1 MDKNLILE
9 VRDLKQHFRINDR
22 LTIKAIDGITFGI
35 RQGEVFG
42 LVGESGC
49 GKSTFAR
56 AVTGIYR
63 PTEGEI
69 FYRGAPVSGKK
80 ADANAVH
87 QRQIEMQTVFQDS
100 AAALNPRMTVEEIIL
115 EPFRILPNRPDVQ
128 VQQEKLLQMMENV
141 GMAQTHLQKNPGE
154 LSGGQR
160 QRVAIARSL
169 ITDPAF
175 VVADEPVA
183 SLDISIQAQII
194 SLFQHVQRQHG
205 FTFLLIAH
213 DLSVVR
219 FICDRVGVMLHGKL
233 VELAPTKELFSNP
246 LHPYT
251 QALLSAIHVPDP
263 VYERN
268 KTILEYDTKLPLG
281 NRFEE
286 SSAGHWILR
295 D

>member
-22 LTIKAIDGITFGI
+22 LTIKAIDGVTFGI

-56 AVTGIYR
+56 SVTGIYR
-63 PTEGEI
+63 PTEGEV
-69 FYRGAPVSGKK
+69 FYRGALVSGKA
-80 ADANAVH
+80 ADAAAVR
-87 QRQIEMQTVFQDS
+87 QRQTELQTVFQDS
-100 AAALNPRMTVEEIIL
+100 AASLNPRMTVEEIIL
-115 EPFRILPNRPDVQ
+115 EPFRILPNRPDPQ
-128 VQQEKLLQMMENV
+128 TQREKLLQLMKDV
-141 GMAQTHLQKNPGE
+141 GMAQTYLQKRPGE

-160 QRVAIARSL
+160 QRVAIARAL

-194 SLFQHVQRQHG
+194 SLFQHMQREHG

-233 VELAPTKELFSNP
+233 VELAPTKELFADP

-263 VYERN
+263 VYERK
-268 KTILEYDTKLPLG
+268 KTILEYDTKTPLG
-281 NRFEE
+281 GAFEE
-286 SSAGHWILR
+286 VSKEHWLLQ
-295 D
+295 

>member
-9 VRDLKQHFRINDR
+9 VRELKQHFRINDR
-22 LTIKAIDGITFGI
+22 LTIKAIDGVTFGI

-56 AVTGIYR
+56 SVTGIYR
-63 PTEGEI
+63 PTEGEV
-69 FYRGAPVSGKK
+69 FYRGALVSGKA
-80 ADANAVH
+80 ADAAAVRR
-87 QRQIEMQTVFQDS
+87 RQTELQTVFQDS
-100 AAALNPRMTVEEIIL
+100 AASLNPRMTVEEIIL
-115 EPFRILPNRPDVQ
+115 EPFRILPNRPDPQ
-128 VQQEKLLQMMENV
+128 TQREKLLQLMKDV
-141 GMAQTHLQKNPGE
+141 GMAQTYLQKRPGE

-160 QRVAIARSL
+160 QRVAIARAL

-194 SLFQHVQRQHG
+194 SLFQHVQKEHG

-268 KTILEYDTKLPLG
+268 KTILEYDTKTPLG
-281 NRFEE
+281 GAFEE
-286 SSAGHWILR
+286 VSKEHWLLQ
-295 D
+295 

>member
-22 LTIKAIDGITFGI
+22 LTIKAIDGVTFGI

-56 AVTGIYR
+56 SVTGIYR
-63 PTEGEI
+63 PTEGEV
-69 FYRGAPVSGKK
+69 FYRGALVSGKA
-80 ADANAVH
+80 ADAAAVR
-87 QRQIEMQTVFQDS
+87 QRQTELQTVFQDS
-100 AAALNPRMTVEEIIL
+100 AASLNPRMTVEEIIL
-115 EPFRILPNRPDVQ
+115 EPFRILPNRPDPQ
-128 VQQEKLLQMMENV
+128 TQREKLLQLMKDV
-141 GMAQTHLQKNPGE
+141 GMAQTYLQKRPGE

-160 QRVAIARSL
+160 QRVAIARAL

-194 SLFQHVQRQHG
+194 SLFQHMQREHG

-268 KTILEYDTKLPLG
+268 KKILEYDTKTLLG
-281 NRFEE
+281 STFEE
-286 SSAGHWILR
+286 VSKEHWLLQ
-295 D
+295 

>member
-9 VRDLKQHFRINDR
+9 VRELKQHFRINDR
-22 LTIKAIDGITFGI
+22 LTIKAIDGVTFGI

-56 AVTGIYR
+56 SVTGIYR
-63 PTEGEI
+63 PTEGEV
-69 FYRGAPVSGKK
+69 FYRGALVSGKA
-80 ADANAVH
+80 ADAAAVR
-87 QRQIEMQTVFQDS
+87 QRQTELQTVFQDS
-100 AAALNPRMTVEEIIL
+100 AASLNPRMTVEEIIL
-115 EPFRILPNRPDVQ
+115 EPFRILPNRPNPQ
-128 VQQEKLLQMMENV
+128 TQREKLLQLMKDV
-141 GMAQTHLQKNPGE
+141 GMAQTYLQKRPGE

-160 QRVAIARSL
+160 QRVAIARAL

-194 SLFQHVQRQHG
+194 SLFQHMQREHG

-263 VYERN
+263 VSERK
-268 KTILEYDTKLPLG
+268 KTILEYDTKTPLG
-281 NRFEE
+281 GAFEE
-286 SSAGHWILR
+286 VIKAHWLLK
-295 D
+295 

>member
-22 LTIKAIDGITFGI
+22 LTIKAIDGVTFGI

-56 AVTGIYR
+56 SVTGIYR
-63 PTEGEI
+63 PTEGEA
-69 FYRGAPVSGKK
+69 FYRGALVSGKA
-80 ADANAVH
+80 ADAAAVR
-87 QRQIEMQTVFQDS
+87 QRQTELQTVFQDS
-100 AAALNPRMTVEEIIL
+100 AASLNPRMTVEEIIL
-115 EPFRILPNRPDVQ
+115 EPFRILPNRPDPQ
-128 VQQEKLLQMMENV
+128 TQREKLLQLMKDV
-141 GMAQTHLQKNPGE
+141 GMAQTYLQKRPGE

-160 QRVAIARSL
+160 QRVAIARAL

-194 SLFQHVQRQHG
+194 SLFQHVQKEHG

-233 VELAPTKELFSNP
+233 VEMAPTKELFSNP

-268 KTILEYDTKLPLG
+268 KKILEYDTKTLLG
-281 NRFEE
+281 STFEE
-286 SSAGHWILR
+286 VSKEHWLLQ
-295 D
+295 

>member
-9 VRDLKQHFRINDR
+9 VRELKQHFRINDR
-22 LTIKAIDGITFGI
+22 LTIKAIDGVTFGI

-56 AVTGIYR
+56 SVTGIYR
-63 PTEGEI
+63 PTEGEV
-69 FYRGAPVSGKK
+69 FYRGTLVSGKA
-80 ADANAVH
+80 ADAAAVR
-87 QRQIEMQTVFQDS
+87 QRQTELQTVFQDS
-100 AAALNPRMTVEEIIL
+100 AASLNPRMTVEEIIL
-115 EPFRILPNRPDVQ
+115 EPFRILPNRPDPQ
-128 VQQEKLLQMMENV
+128 TQREKLLQLMKDV
-141 GMAQTHLQKNPGE
+141 GMAQTYLQKRPGE

-160 QRVAIARSL
+160 QRVAIARAL

-194 SLFQHVQRQHG
+194 SLFQHMQREHG

-268 KTILEYDTKLPLG
+268 KKILEYDTKTPLG
-281 NRFEE
+281 STFEE
-286 SSAGHWILR
+286 VSEGHWLLK
-295 D
+295 

>member
-9 VRDLKQHFRINDR
+9 VRELKQHFRINDR
-22 LTIKAIDGITFGI
+22 LTIKAVDGVTFGI

-56 AVTGIYR
+56 SVTGIYR
-63 PTEGEI
+63 PTEGEV
-69 FYRGAPVSGKK
+69 FYRGALVSGKA
-80 ADANAVH
+80 ADAAAVR
-87 QRQIEMQTVFQDS
+87 QRQTELQTVFQDS
-100 AAALNPRMTVEEIIL
+100 AASLNPRMTVEEIIL
-115 EPFRILPNRPDVQ
+115 EPFRILPNRPNPQ
-128 VQQEKLLQMMENV
+128 TQREKLLQLMKDV
-141 GMAQTHLQKNPGE
+141 GMAQTYLQKRPGE

-160 QRVAIARSL
+160 QRVAIARAL

-194 SLFQHVQRQHG
+194 SLFQHMQREHG

-263 VYERN
+263 VYERK
-268 KTILEYDTKLPLG
+268 KTILEYDTKTPLG
-281 NRFEE
+281 GTFEE
-286 SSAGHWILR
+286 VSKEHWLLQ
-295 D
+295 

>member
-9 VRDLKQHFRINDR
+9 VRELKQHFRINDR
-22 LTIKAIDGITFGI
+22 LTIKAIDGVTFGI

-56 AVTGIYR
+56 SVTGIYR
-63 PTEGEI
+63 PTEGEV
-69 FYRGAPVSGKK
+69 FYRGALVSGKA
-80 ADANAVH
+80 ADAAAVR
-87 QRQIEMQTVFQDS
+87 QRQTELQTVFQDS
-100 AAALNPRMTVEEIIL
+100 AASLNPRMTVEEIIL
-115 EPFRILPNRPDVQ
+115 EPFRILPNRPDPQ
-128 VQQEKLLQMMENV
+128 TQREKLLQLMKDV
-141 GMAQTHLQKNPGE
+141 GMAQTYLQKRPGE

-160 QRVAIARSL
+160 QRVAIARAL

-194 SLFQHVQRQHG
+194 SLFQHMQREHG

-263 VYERN
+263 VYERK
-268 KTILEYDTKLPLG
+268 KTILEYDTKTPLG
-281 NRFEE
+281 GAFEE
-286 SSAGHWILR
+286 VIKAHWLLK
-295 D
+295 

>member
-9 VRDLKQHFRINDR
+9 VRELKQHFRINDR
-22 LTIKAIDGITFGI
+22 LTIKAIDGVTFGI

-56 AVTGIYR
+56 SVTGIYR
-63 PTEGEI
+63 PTEGEV
-69 FYRGAPVSGKK
+69 FYRGALVSGKA
-80 ADANAVH
+80 ADAAAVR
-87 QRQIEMQTVFQDS
+87 QRQTELQTVFQDS
-100 AAALNPRMTVEEIIL
+100 AASLNPRMTVEEIIL
-115 EPFRILPNRPDVQ
+115 EPFRILPNRPNPQ
-128 VQQEKLLQMMENV
+128 TQREKLLQLMKDV
-141 GMAQTHLQKNPGE
+141 GMAQTYLQKRPGE

-160 QRVAIARSL
+160 QRVAIARAL

-194 SLFQHVQRQHG
+194 SLFQHMQREHG

-219 FICDRVGVMLHGKL
+219 FICDRVGVMLHGQL

-268 KTILEYDTKLPLG
+268 KKILEYDTKTPLG
-281 NRFEE
+281 STFEE
-286 SSAGHWILR
+286 VSEGHWLLK
-295 D
+295 

>member
-9 VRDLKQHFRINDR
+9 VRELKQHFRINDR
-22 LTIKAIDGITFGI
+22 LTIKAIDGVTFGI

-56 AVTGIYR
+56 SVTGIYR
-63 PTEGEI
+63 PTEGEV
-69 FYRGAPVSGKK
+69 FYRGTLVSGKA
-80 ADANAVH
+80 ADAAAVR
-87 QRQIEMQTVFQDS
+87 QRQTELQTVFQDS
-100 AAALNPRMTVEEIIL
+100 AASLNPRMTVEEIIL
-115 EPFRILPNRPDVQ
+115 EPFRILPNRPDPQ
-128 VQQEKLLQMMENV
+128 TQREKLLQLMKDV
-141 GMAQTHLQKNPGE
+141 GMAQTYLQKRPGE

-160 QRVAIARSL
+160 QRVAIARAL

-194 SLFQHVQRQHG
+194 SLFQHMQREHG

-263 VYERN
+263 VYEKN
-268 KTILEYDTKLPLG
+268 KKILEYDTKTPLG
-281 NRFEE
+281 STFEE
-286 SSAGHWILR
+286 VSEGHWLLK
-295 D
+295 

>member
-1 MDKNLILE
+1 
-9 VRDLKQHFRINDR
+9 
-22 LTIKAIDGITFGI
+22 
-35 RQGEVFG
+35 
-42 LVGESGC
+42 
-49 GKSTFAR
+49 
-56 AVTGIYR
+56 
-63 PTEGEI
+63 
-69 FYRGAPVSGKK
+69 
-80 ADANAVH
+80 
-87 QRQIEMQTVFQDS
+87 
-100 AAALNPRMTVEEIIL
+100 MTVEEIIL
-115 EPFRILPNRPDVQ
+115 EPFRILPNRPDAQ
-128 VQQEKLLQMMENV
+128 AQREKLLQLMKDV
-141 GMAQTHLQKNPGE
+141 GMAQTYLQKRPGE

-160 QRVAIARSL
+160 QRVAIARAL

-194 SLFQHVQRQHG
+194 SLFQHMQREHG

-263 VYERN
+263 VYERK
-268 KTILEYDTKLPLG
+268 KTILEYDTKTPLG
-281 NRFEE
+281 GTFEE
-286 SSAGHWILR
+286 VSKEHWLLQ
-295 D
+295 

>member
-1 MDKNLILE
+1 MDKNLIIE
-9 VRDLKQHFRINDR
+9 VRELKQHFRINDR
-22 LTIKAIDGITFGI
+22 LTIKAIDGVTFGI

-56 AVTGIYR
+56 SVTGIYR
-63 PTEGEI
+63 PTEGEV
-69 FYRGAPVSGKK
+69 FYRGALVSGKA
-80 ADANAVH
+80 ADAAAVR
-87 QRQIEMQTVFQDS
+87 QRQTELQTVFQDS
-100 AAALNPRMTVEEIIL
+100 AASLNPRMTVEEIIL
-115 EPFRILPNRPDVQ
+115 EPFRILPNRPDPQ
-128 VQQEKLLQMMENV
+128 TQREKLLQLMKDV
-141 GMAQTHLQKNPGE
+141 GMAQTYLQKRPGE

-160 QRVAIARSL
+160 QRVAIARAL

-194 SLFQHVQRQHG
+194 SLFQHVQKEHG

-233 VELAPTKELFSNP
+233 VEMAPTKELFSNP
-246 LHPYT
+246 Y
-251 QALLSAIHVPDP
+251 QAAQKGYIDDIIEPRNTRFRVIRALEQLANKQQEVPAKKHD
-263 VYERN
+263 N
-268 KTILEYDTKLPLG
+268 LPL
-281 NRFEE
+281 
-286 SSAGHWILR
+286 
-295 D
+295 

>member
-9 VRDLKQHFRINDR
+9 VRELKQHFRINDR
-22 LTIKAIDGITFGI
+22 LTIKAIDGVTFGI

-56 AVTGIYR
+56 SVTGIYR
-63 PTEGEI
+63 PTEGEV
-69 FYRGAPVSGKK
+69 FYRGALVSGKA
-80 ADANAVH
+80 ADAAAVR
-87 QRQIEMQTVFQDS
+87 QRQTELQTVFQDS
-100 AAALNPRMTVEEIIL
+100 AASLNPRMTVEEIIL
-115 EPFRILPNRPDVQ
+115 EPFRILPNRPNPQ
-128 VQQEKLLQMMENV
+128 TQREKLLQLMKDV
-141 GMAQTHLQKNPGE
+141 GMAQTYLQKRPGE

-160 QRVAIARSL
+160 QRVAIARAL

-194 SLFQHVQRQHG
+194 SLFQHMQREHG

-233 VELAPTKELFSNP
+233 VEMAPTKELFSNP

-263 VYERN
+263 VYERK
-268 KTILEYDTKLPLG
+268 KTILEYDTKTPLG
-281 NRFEE
+281 GAFEE
-286 SSAGHWILR
+286 VIKAHWLLK
-295 D
+295 

>member
-9 VRDLKQHFRINDR
+9 VRELKQHFRINDR
-22 LTIKAIDGITFGI
+22 LTIKAIDGVTFGI

-56 AVTGIYR
+56 SVTGIYR
-63 PTEGEI
+63 PTEGEV
-69 FYRGAPVSGKK
+69 FYRGALVSGKA
-80 ADANAVH
+80 ADAAAVR
-87 QRQIEMQTVFQDS
+87 QRQTELQTVFQDS
-100 AAALNPRMTVEEIIL
+100 AASLNPRMTVEEIIL
-115 EPFRILPNRPDVQ
+115 EPFRILPNRPDPQ
-128 VQQEKLLQMMENV
+128 TQREKLLQLMQDV
-141 GMAQTHLQKNPGE
+141 GMAQTYLQKHPGE

-160 QRVAIARSL
+160 QRVAIARAL

-194 SLFQHVQRQHG
+194 SLFQHMQREHG

-233 VELAPTKELFSNP
+233 VEMAPTKELFSNP
-246 LHPYT
+246 AHPYT
-251 QALLSAIHVPDP
+251 KALLSAIHVPDP

-268 KTILEYDTKLPLG
+268 KTILEYDTAAPLG
-281 NRFEE
+281 GVFEE
-286 SSAGHWILR
+286 ISAGHWLLR
-295 D
+295 

>member
-22 LTIKAIDGITFGI
+22 LTIKAIDGVTFGI

-42 LVGESGC
+42 LVGGSGC

-56 AVTGIYR
+56 SVTGIYR
-63 PTEGEI
+63 PTEGEV
-69 FYRGAPVSGKK
+69 FYRGALVSGKA
-80 ADANAVH
+80 ADAAAVRR
-87 QRQIEMQTVFQDS
+87 RQTELQTVFQDS
-100 AAALNPRMTVEEIIL
+100 AASLNPRMTVEEIIL
-115 EPFRILPNRPDVQ
+115 EPFRILPNRPNPQ
-128 VQQEKLLQMMENV
+128 TQREKLLQLMKDV
-141 GMAQTHLQKNPGE
+141 GMAQTYLQKRPGE

-160 QRVAIARSL
+160 QRVAIARAL

-194 SLFQHVQRQHG
+194 SLFQHMQREHG

-233 VELAPTKELFSNP
+233 VELAPTKELFADP

-263 VYERN
+263 VYERK
-268 KTILEYDTKLPLG
+268 KTILEYDTKTQLG
-281 NRFEE
+281 GTFEE
-286 SSAGHWILR
+286 VSEGHWLLK
-295 D
+295 

>member
-9 VRDLKQHFRINDR
+9 VRELKQHFRINDR
-22 LTIKAIDGITFGI
+22 LTIKAIDGVTFGI

-56 AVTGIYR
+56 SVTGIYR
-63 PTEGEI
+63 PTEGEV
-69 FYRGAPVSGKK
+69 FYRGALVSGKA
-80 ADANAVH
+80 ADAAAVR
-87 QRQIEMQTVFQDS
+87 QRQTELQTVFQDS
-100 AAALNPRMTVEEIIL
+100 AASLNPRMTVEEIIL
-115 EPFRILPNRPDVQ
+115 EPFRILPNRPDPQ
-128 VQQEKLLQMMENV
+128 TQREKLLQLMKDV
-141 GMAQTHLQKNPGE
+141 GMAQTYLQKRPGE

-160 QRVAIARSL
+160 QRVAIARAL
-169 ITDPAF
+169 ITDPAI

-194 SLFQHVQRQHG
+194 SLFQHMQREHG

-263 VYERN
+263 VYERK
-268 KTILEYDTKLPLG
+268 KTILEYDTKTPLG
-281 NRFEE
+281 GAFEE
-286 SSAGHWILR
+286 VIKAHWLLK
-295 D
+295 

>member
-9 VRDLKQHFRINDR
+9 VRELKQHFRINDR
-22 LTIKAIDGITFGI
+22 LTIKAIDGVTFGI

-56 AVTGIYR
+56 SVTGIYR
-63 PTEGEI
+63 PTEGEV
-69 FYRGAPVSGKK
+69 FYRGALVSGKA
-80 ADANAVH
+80 ADAAAVR
-87 QRQIEMQTVFQDS
+87 QRQTELQTVFQDS
-100 AAALNPRMTVEEIIL
+100 AASLNPRMTVEEIIL
-115 EPFRILPNRPDVQ
+115 EPFRILPNRPNPQ
-128 VQQEKLLQMMENV
+128 TQREKLLQLMKDV
-141 GMAQTHLQKNPGE
+141 GMAQTYLQKRPGE

-160 QRVAIARSL
+160 QRVAIARAL
-169 ITDPAF
+169 ITDPA
-175 VVADEPVA
+175 
-183 SLDISIQAQII
+183 II
-194 SLFQHVQRQHG
+194 SLFQHMQREHG

-263 VYERN
+263 VYERK
-268 KTILEYDTKLPLG
+268 KTILEYDTKTPLG
-281 NRFEE
+281 GAFEE
-286 SSAGHWILR
+286 VIKAHWLLK
-295 D
+295 

>member
-9 VRDLKQHFRINDR
+9 VRELKQHFRINDR
-22 LTIKAIDGITFGI
+22 LTIKAIDGVTFGI

-56 AVTGIYR
+56 SVTGIYR
-63 PTEGEI
+63 PTEGEV
-69 FYRGAPVSGKK
+69 FYRGALVSGKA
-80 ADANAVH
+80 ADAAAVRR
-87 QRQIEMQTVFQDS
+87 RQTELQTVFQDS
-100 AAALNPRMTVEEIIL
+100 AASLNPRMTVEEIIL
-115 EPFRILPNRPDVQ
+115 EPFRILPNRPNPQ
-128 VQQEKLLQMMENV
+128 TQREKLLQLMKDV
-141 GMAQTHLQKNPGE
+141 GMAQTYLQKRPGE

-160 QRVAIARSL
+160 QRVAIARAL

-194 SLFQHVQRQHG
+194 SLFQHMQREHG

-233 VELAPTKELFSNP
+233 VELAPTKELFADP

-263 VYERN
+263 VYERK
-268 KTILEYDTKLPLG
+268 KTILEYDTKTQLG
-281 NRFEE
+281 GTFEE
-286 SSAGHWILR
+286 VSEGHWLLK
-295 D
+295 

>member
-9 VRDLKQHFRINDR
+9 VRELKQHFRINDR
-22 LTIKAIDGITFGI
+22 LTIKAIDGVTFGI

-56 AVTGIYR
+56 SVTGIYR
-63 PTEGEI
+63 PTKGEV
-69 FYRGAPVSGKK
+69 FYRGTLVSGKA
-80 ADANAVH
+80 ADAAAVR
-87 QRQIEMQTVFQDS
+87 QRQTELQTVFQDS
-100 AAALNPRMTVEEIIL
+100 AASLNPRMTVEEIIL
-115 EPFRILPNRPDVQ
+115 EPFRILPNRPDPQ
-128 VQQEKLLQMMENV
+128 TQREKLLQLMKDV
-141 GMAQTHLQKNPGE
+141 GMAQTYLQKRPGE

-160 QRVAIARSL
+160 QRVAIARAL

-194 SLFQHVQRQHG
+194 SLFQHMQREHG

-268 KTILEYDTKLPLG
+268 KKILEYDTKTPLG
-281 NRFEE
+281 STFEE
-286 SSAGHWILR
+286 VSEGHWLLK
-295 D
+295 

>member
-9 VRDLKQHFRINDR
+9 VRELKQHFRINDR
-22 LTIKAIDGITFGI
+22 LTIKAIDGVTFGI

-56 AVTGIYR
+56 SVTGIYR
-63 PTEGEI
+63 PTEGEV
-69 FYRGAPVSGKK
+69 FYRGALVSGKA
-80 ADANAVH
+80 ADAAAVR
-87 QRQIEMQTVFQDS
+87 QRQTELQTVFQDS
-100 AAALNPRMTVEEIIL
+100 AASLNPRMTVEEIIL
-115 EPFRILPNRPDVQ
+115 EPFRILPNRPDPQ
-128 VQQEKLLQMMENV
+128 TQREKLLQLMKDV
-141 GMAQTHLQKNPGE
+141 GMAQTYLQKRPGE

-160 QRVAIARSL
+160 QRVAIARAL

-194 SLFQHVQRQHG
+194 SLFQHMQREHG

-233 VELAPTKELFSNP
+233 VELAPTKELFADP

-263 VYERN
+263 VYERK
-268 KTILEYDTKLPLG
+268 KTILEYDTKTPLG
-281 NRFEE
+281 GAFEE
-286 SSAGHWILR
+286 VIKAHWLLK
-295 D
+295 

>member
-9 VRDLKQHFRINDR
+9 VRELKQHFRINDR
-22 LTIKAIDGITFGI
+22 LTIKAIDGVTFGI

-56 AVTGIYR
+56 SVTGIYR
-63 PTEGEI
+63 PTEGEV
-69 FYRGAPVSGKK
+69 FYRGALVSGKA
-80 ADANAVH
+80 ADAAAVR
-87 QRQIEMQTVFQDS
+87 QRQTELQTVFQDS
-100 AAALNPRMTVEEIIL
+100 AASLNPRMTVEEIIL
-115 EPFRILPNRPDVQ
+115 EPFRILPNRPDPQ
-128 VQQEKLLQMMENV
+128 TQREKLLQLMKDV
-141 GMAQTHLQKNPGE
+141 GMAQTYLQKRPGE

-160 QRVAIARSL
+160 QRVAIARAL

-194 SLFQHVQRQHG
+194 SLFQHMQREHG

-263 VYERN
+263 VYERK
-268 KTILEYDTKLPLG
+268 KTILEYDTKTQLG
-281 NRFEE
+281 GTFEE
-286 SSAGHWILR
+286 VSKEHWLLQ
-295 D
+295 

>member
-268 KTILEYDTKLPLG
+268 KTILEYDTKCPLG

>member
-9 VRDLKQHFRINDR
+9 VRELKQHFRINDR
-22 LTIKAIDGITFGI
+22 LTIKAIDGVTFGI

-56 AVTGIYR
+56 SVTGIYR
-63 PTEGEI
+63 PTEGEV
-69 FYRGAPVSGKK
+69 FYRGTLVSGKA
-80 ADANAVH
+80 ADAAAVR
-87 QRQIEMQTVFQDS
+87 QRQTELQTVFQDS
-100 AAALNPRMTVEEIIL
+100 AASLNPRMTVEEIIL
-115 EPFRILPNRPDVQ
+115 EPFRILPNRPDPQ
-128 VQQEKLLQMMENV
+128 TQREKLLQLMKDV
-141 GMAQTHLQKNPGE
+141 GMAQTYLQKRPGE

-160 QRVAIARSL
+160 QRVAIARAL

-194 SLFQHVQRQHG
+194 SLFQHMQREHG

-233 VELAPTKELFSNP
+233 VEMAPTKELFSNP

-268 KTILEYDTKLPLG
+268 KKILEYDTKTPLG
-281 NRFEE
+281 STFEE
-286 SSAGHWILR
+286 VSEGHWLLK
-295 D
+295 

>member
-9 VRDLKQHFRINDR
+9 VRELKQHFRINDR
-22 LTIKAIDGITFGI
+22 LTIKAVDGVTFGI

-63 PTEGEI
+63 PTEGEV
-69 FYRGAPVSGKK
+69 FYRGALVSGKA
-80 ADANAVH
+80 ADAAAVR
-87 QRQIEMQTVFQDS
+87 QRQTELQTVFQDS
-100 AAALNPRMTVEEIIL
+100 AASLNPRMTVEEIIL
-115 EPFRILPNRPDVQ
+115 EPFRILPNRPNPQ
-128 VQQEKLLQMMENV
+128 TQREKLLQLMKDV
-141 GMAQTHLQKNPGE
+141 GMAQTYLQKRPGE

-160 QRVAIARSL
+160 QRVAIARAL

-194 SLFQHVQRQHG
+194 SLFQHMQREHG

-263 VYERN
+263 VYERK
-268 KTILEYDTKLPLG
+268 KTILEYDTKTPLG
-281 NRFEE
+281 GAFEE
-286 SSAGHWILR
+286 VIKAHWLLK
-295 D
+295 

>member
-9 VRDLKQHFRINDR
+9 VRELKQHFRINDR
-22 LTIKAIDGITFGI
+22 LTIKAIDGVTFGI

-56 AVTGIYR
+56 SVTGIYR
-63 PTEGEI
+63 PTEGEV
-69 FYRGAPVSGKK
+69 FYRGALVSGKA
-80 ADANAVH
+80 ADAAAVR
-87 QRQIEMQTVFQDS
+87 QRQTELQTVFQDS
-100 AAALNPRMTVEEIIL
+100 AASLNPRMTVEEIIL
-115 EPFRILPNRPDVQ
+115 EPFRILPNRPNPQ
-128 VQQEKLLQMMENV
+128 TQREKLLQLMKDV
-141 GMAQTHLQKNPGE
+141 GMAQTYLQKRPGE

-160 QRVAIARSL
+160 QRVAIARAL

-194 SLFQHVQRQHG
+194 SLFQHVQREHG

-233 VELAPTKELFSNP
+233 VEMAPTKELFSNP

-268 KTILEYDTKLPLG
+268 KKILEYDTKTPLG
-281 NRFEE
+281 STFEE
-286 SSAGHWILR
+286 VSEGHWLLK
-295 D
+295 

>member
-9 VRDLKQHFRINDR
+9 VRELKQHFRINDR
-22 LTIKAIDGITFGI
+22 LTIKAIDGVTFGI

-56 AVTGIYR
+56 SVTGIYR

-69 FYRGAPVSGKK
+69 FYRGALVSGKA
-80 ADANAVH
+80 ADAAAVR
-87 QRQIEMQTVFQDS
+87 QRQTELQTVFQDS
-100 AAALNPRMTVEEIIL
+100 AASLNPRMTVEEIIL
-115 EPFRILPNRPDVQ
+115 EPFRILPNRPDTQ
-128 VQQEKLLQMMENV
+128 TQREKLLQLMKDV
-141 GMAQTHLQKNPGE
+141 GMAQTYLQKRPGE

-160 QRVAIARSL
+160 QRVAIARAL

-194 SLFQHVQRQHG
+194 SLFQHMQREHG

-263 VYERN
+263 VYERK
-268 KTILEYDTKLPLG
+268 KTILEYDTKTPLG
-281 NRFEE
+281 GAFEE
-286 SSAGHWILR
+286 VIKAHWLLK
-295 D
+295 

>member
-1 MDKNLILE
+1 MDKNLIIE
-9 VRDLKQHFRINDR
+9 VRELKQHFRINDR
-22 LTIKAIDGITFGI
+22 LTIKAIDGVTFGI

-56 AVTGIYR
+56 SVTGIYR
-63 PTEGEI
+63 PTEGEV
-69 FYRGAPVSGKK
+69 FYRGALVSGKA
-80 ADANAVH
+80 ADAAAVR
-87 QRQIEMQTVFQDS
+87 QRQTELQTVFQDS
-100 AAALNPRMTVEEIIL
+100 AASLNPRMTVEEIIL
-115 EPFRILPNRPDVQ
+115 EPFRILPNRPDPQ
-128 VQQEKLLQMMENV
+128 TQREKLLQLMKDV
-141 GMAQTHLQKNPGE
+141 GMAQTYLQKRPGE

-160 QRVAIARSL
+160 QRVAIARAL

-194 SLFQHVQRQHG
+194 SLFQHMQREHG

-263 VYERN
+263 VYERK
-268 KTILEYDTKLPLG
+268 KTILEYDTKTPLG
-281 NRFEE
+281 GAFEE
-286 SSAGHWILR
+286 VIKAHWLLK
-295 D
+295 

>member
-9 VRDLKQHFRINDR
+9 VRELKQHFRINDR
-22 LTIKAIDGITFGI
+22 LTIKAIDGVTFGI

-56 AVTGIYR
+56 SVTGIYR
-63 PTEGEI
+63 PTEGEV
-69 FYRGAPVSGKK
+69 FYRGALVSGKA
-80 ADANAVH
+80 ADAAAVR
-87 QRQIEMQTVFQDS
+87 QRQTELQTVFQDS
-100 AAALNPRMTVEEIIL
+100 AASLNPRMTVEEIIL
-115 EPFRILPNRPDVQ
+115 EPFRILPNRPDPQ
-128 VQQEKLLQMMENV
+128 TQREKLLQLMKDV
-141 GMAQTHLQKNPGE
+141 GMAQTYLQKRPGE

-160 QRVAIARSL
+160 QRVAIARAL

-194 SLFQHVQRQHG
+194 SLFQHMQREHG

-233 VELAPTKELFSNP
+233 VEMAPTKELFSNP

-268 KTILEYDTKLPLG
+268 KKILEYDTKTPLG
-281 NRFEE
+281 STFEE
-286 SSAGHWILR
+286 VSEGHWLLK
-295 D
+295 

>member
-9 VRDLKQHFRINDR
+9 VRELKQHFRINDR
-22 LTIKAIDGITFGI
+22 LTIKAVDGVTFGI

-56 AVTGIYR
+56 SVTGIYR
-63 PTEGEI
+63 PTEGEV
-69 FYRGAPVSGKK
+69 FYRGALVSGKA
-80 ADANAVH
+80 ADAAAVR
-87 QRQIEMQTVFQDS
+87 QRQTELQTVFQDS
-100 AAALNPRMTVEEIIL
+100 AASLNPRMTVEEIIL
-115 EPFRILPNRPDVQ
+115 EPFRILPNRPDPQ
-128 VQQEKLLQMMENV
+128 TQREKLLQLMKDV
-141 GMAQTHLQKNPGE
+141 GMAQTYLQKRPGE

-160 QRVAIARSL
+160 QRVAIARAL

-194 SLFQHVQRQHG
+194 SLFQHMQREHG

-263 VYERN
+263 VYERK
-268 KTILEYDTKLPLG
+268 KTILEYDTKTQLG
-281 NRFEE
+281 GTFEE
-286 SSAGHWILR
+286 VSKEHWLLQ
-295 D
+295 

>member
-9 VRDLKQHFRINDR
+9 VRELKQHFRINDR
-22 LTIKAIDGITFGI
+22 LTIKAIDGVTFGI

-56 AVTGIYR
+56 SVTGIYR
-63 PTEGEI
+63 PTEGEV
-69 FYRGAPVSGKK
+69 FYRGALVSGKA
-80 ADANAVH
+80 ADAAAVR
-87 QRQIEMQTVFQDS
+87 QRQTELQTVFQDS
-100 AAALNPRMTVEEIIL
+100 AASLNPRMTVEEIIL
-115 EPFRILPNRPDVQ
+115 EPFRILPNRPDPQ
-128 VQQEKLLQMMENV
+128 TQREKLLQLMKDV
-141 GMAQTHLQKNPGE
+141 GMAQTYLQKRPGE

-160 QRVAIARSL
+160 QRVAIARAL

-194 SLFQHVQRQHG
+194 SLFQHMQREHG

-233 VELAPTKELFSNP
+233 VELAPTKELFADP

-268 KTILEYDTKLPLG
+268 KTILEYDTKTPLG
-281 NRFEE
+281 GAFEE
-286 SSAGHWILR
+286 VSKEHWLLQ
-295 D
+295 

>member
-9 VRDLKQHFRINDR
+9 VRELKQHFRINDR
-22 LTIKAIDGITFGI
+22 LTIKAIDGVTFGI

-56 AVTGIYR
+56 SVTGIYR
-63 PTEGEI
+63 PTEGEV
-69 FYRGAPVSGKK
+69 FYRGALVSGKA
-80 ADANAVH
+80 ADAAAVR
-87 QRQIEMQTVFQDS
+87 QRQTELQTVFQDS
-100 AAALNPRMTVEEIIL
+100 AASLNPRMTVEEIIL
-115 EPFRILPNRPDVQ
+115 EPFRILPNRPNPQ
-128 VQQEKLLQMMENV
+128 TQREKLLQLMKDV
-141 GMAQTHLQKNPGE
+141 GMAQTYLQKRPGE

-160 QRVAIARSL
+160 QRVAIARAL

-194 SLFQHVQRQHG
+194 SLFQHMQREHG

-233 VELAPTKELFSNP
+233 VELAPTKELFADP

-263 VYERN
+263 VYERK
-268 KTILEYDTKLPLG
+268 KTILEYDTKTPLG
-281 NRFEE
+281 GAFEE
-286 SSAGHWILR
+286 VIKAHWLLK
-295 D
+295 

>member
-9 VRDLKQHFRINDR
+9 VRELKQHFRINDR
-22 LTIKAIDGITFGI
+22 LTIKAVDGVTFGI

-56 AVTGIYR
+56 SVTGIYR
-63 PTEGEI
+63 PTEGEV
-69 FYRGAPVSGKK
+69 FYRGALVSGKA
-80 ADANAVH
+80 ADAAAVR
-87 QRQIEMQTVFQDS
+87 QRQTELQTVFQDS
-100 AAALNPRMTVEEIIL
+100 AASLNPRMTVEEIIL
-115 EPFRILPNRPDVQ
+115 EPFRILPNRPNPQ
-128 VQQEKLLQMMENV
+128 TQREKLLQLMKDV
-141 GMAQTHLQKNPGE
+141 GMAQTYLQKRPGE

-160 QRVAIARSL
+160 QRVAIARAL

-194 SLFQHVQRQHG
+194 SLCQHMQREHG

-263 VYERN
+263 VYERK
-268 KTILEYDTKLPLG
+268 KTILEYDTKTPLG
-281 NRFEE
+281 GAFEE
-286 SSAGHWILR
+286 VIKAHWLLK
-295 D
+295 

>member
-1 MDKNLILE
+1 MDKNLIIE
-9 VRDLKQHFRINDR
+9 VRELKQHFRINDR
-22 LTIKAIDGITFGI
+22 LTIKAIDGVTFGI

-56 AVTGIYR
+56 SVTGIYR
-63 PTEGEI
+63 PTEGEV
-69 FYRGAPVSGKK
+69 FYRGALVSGKA
-80 ADANAVH
+80 ADAAAVR
-87 QRQIEMQTVFQDS
+87 QRQTELQTVFQDS
-100 AAALNPRMTVEEIIL
+100 AASLNPRMTVEEIIL
-115 EPFRILPNRPDVQ
+115 EPFRILPNRPDPQ
-128 VQQEKLLQMMENV
+128 TQREKLLQLMKDV
-141 GMAQTHLQKNPGE
+141 GMAQTYLQKRPGE

-160 QRVAIARSL
+160 QRVAIARAL

-194 SLFQHVQRQHG
+194 SLFQHMQREHG

-219 FICDRVGVMLHGKL
+219 FICDRVGVMLHGRL
-233 VELAPTKELFSNP
+233 VEMAPTKELFSNP

-263 VYERN
+263 VYERK
-268 KTILEYDTKLPLG
+268 KTILEYDTITPLG
-281 NRFEE
+281 GAFEE
-286 SSAGHWILR
+286 VIKAHWLLK
-295 D
+295 

>member
-9 VRDLKQHFRINDR
+9 VRELKQHFRINDR
-22 LTIKAIDGITFGI
+22 LTIKAIDGVTFGI

-56 AVTGIYR
+56 SVTGIYR
-63 PTEGEI
+63 PTEGEV
-69 FYRGAPVSGKK
+69 FYRGALVSGKA
-80 ADANAVH
+80 ADAAAVR
-87 QRQIEMQTVFQDS
+87 QRQTELQTVFQDS
-100 AAALNPRMTVEEIIL
+100 AASLNPRMTVEEIIL
-115 EPFRILPNRPDVQ
+115 EPFRILPNRPNPQ
-128 VQQEKLLQMMENV
+128 TQREKLLQLMKDV
-141 GMAQTHLQKNPGE
+141 GMAQTYLQKRPGE

-160 QRVAIARSL
+160 QRVAIARAL

-194 SLFQHVQRQHG
+194 SLFQHMQREHG

-219 FICDRVGVMLHGKL
+219 FICARVGVMLHGKL

-263 VYERN
+263 VYERK
-268 KTILEYDTKLPLG
+268 KTILEYDTKTPLG
-281 NRFEE
+281 GAFEE
-286 SSAGHWILR
+286 VIKAHWLLK
-295 D
+295 

>member
-9 VRDLKQHFRINDR
+9 VRELKQHFRINDR
-22 LTIKAIDGITFGI
+22 LTIKAIDGVTFGI

-56 AVTGIYR
+56 SVTGIYR
-63 PTEGEI
+63 PTEGEV
-69 FYRGAPVSGKK
+69 FYRGALVSGKA
-80 ADANAVH
+80 ADAAAVR
-87 QRQIEMQTVFQDS
+87 QRQTELQTVFQDS
-100 AAALNPRMTVEEIIL
+100 AASLNPRMTVEEIIL
-115 EPFRILPNRPDVQ
+115 EPFRILPNRPNPQ
-128 VQQEKLLQMMENV
+128 TQREKLLQLMKDV
-141 GMAQTHLQKNPGE
+141 GMAQTYLQKRPGE

-160 QRVAIARSL
+160 QRVAIARAL

-194 SLFQHVQRQHG
+194 SLFQHMQREHG

-263 VYERN
+263 VYERK
-268 KTILEYDTKLPLG
+268 KTILEYDTKTQLG
-281 NRFEE
+281 GTFEE
-286 SSAGHWILR
+286 VSKEHWLLQ
-295 D
+295 

>member
-9 VRDLKQHFRINDR
+9 VRELKQHFRINDR
-22 LTIKAIDGITFGI
+22 LTIKAIDGVTFGI

-56 AVTGIYR
+56 SVTGIYR
-63 PTEGEI
+63 PTEGEV
-69 FYRGAPVSGKK
+69 FYRGALVSGKA
-80 ADANAVH
+80 ADAAAVR
-87 QRQIEMQTVFQDS
+87 QRQTELQTVFQDS
-100 AAALNPRMTVEEIIL
+100 AASLNPRMTVEEIIL
-115 EPFRILPNRPDVQ
+115 EPFRILPNRPDPQ
-128 VQQEKLLQMMENV
+128 TQREKLLQLMQDV
-141 GMAQTHLQKNPGE
+141 GMAQTYLQKRPGE

-160 QRVAIARSL
+160 QRVAIARAL

-194 SLFQHVQRQHG
+194 SLFQHMQREHG

-263 VYERN
+263 VYERK
-268 KTILEYDTKLPLG
+268 KTILEYDTKTPLG
-281 NRFEE
+281 GAFEE
-286 SSAGHWILR
+286 VIKAHWLLK
-295 D
+295 

>member
-22 LTIKAIDGITFGI
+22 LTIKAIDGMTFGI

-69 FYRGAPVSGKK
+69 FYRGSPVSGKK
-80 ADANAVH
+80 ADANAIR
-87 QRQIEMQTVFQDS
+87 QRQLEMQTVFQDS

-115 EPFRILPNRPDVQ
+115 EPFHILPNRPDAQ
-128 VQQEKLLQMMENV
+128 AQQEKLLQMMENV
-141 GMAQTHLQKNPGE
+141 GMAPSFLQKHPGE
-154 LSGGQR
+154 ISGGQR

-194 SLFQHVQRQHG
+194 SLFQHVQREHG

-219 FICDRVGVMLHGKL
+219 FICDRVGVMLHGRL
-233 VELAPTKELFSNP
+233 VEMAPTKELFSNP

-263 VYERN
+263 VYERS
-268 KTILEYDTKLPLG
+268 KKILEYDTKTPLG
-281 NRFEE
+281 STFEVI
-286 SSAGHWILR
+286 AKDHWLLK
-295 D
+295 

>member
-9 VRDLKQHFRINDR
+9 VRELKQHFRINDR
-22 LTIKAIDGITFGI
+22 LTIKAVDGVTFGI

-56 AVTGIYR
+56 SVTGIYR
-63 PTEGEI
+63 PTEGEV
-69 FYRGAPVSGKK
+69 FYRGALVSGKA
-80 ADANAVH
+80 ADAAAVR
-87 QRQIEMQTVFQDS
+87 QRQTELQTVFQDS
-100 AAALNPRMTVEEIIL
+100 AASLNPRMTVEEIIL
-115 EPFRILPNRPDVQ
+115 EPFRILPNRPNPQ
-128 VQQEKLLQMMENV
+128 TQREKLLQLMKDV
-141 GMAQTHLQKNPGE
+141 GMAQTYLQKRPGE

-160 QRVAIARSL
+160 QRVAIARAL

-194 SLFQHVQRQHG
+194 SLFQHMQREHG

-263 VYERN
+263 VYERK
-268 KTILEYDTKLPLG
+268 KTILEYDTKTPLG
-281 NRFEE
+281 GAFEE
-286 SSAGHWILR
+286 VIKAHWLLK
-295 D
+295 